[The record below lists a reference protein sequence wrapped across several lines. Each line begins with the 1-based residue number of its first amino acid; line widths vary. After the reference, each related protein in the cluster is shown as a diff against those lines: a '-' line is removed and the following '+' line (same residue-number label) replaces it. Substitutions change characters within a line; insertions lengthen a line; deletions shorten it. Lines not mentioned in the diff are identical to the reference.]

1 MSIAFVIFGASG
13 DLTARKL
20 IPALYNKFRKKRL
33 PEAVHIIGFSR
44 TQFSDETFREK
55 MKEAVAKFLPQEY
68 DESVWKDF
76 AQNLHYQSGDVDN
89 IDHYHALKH
98 RISQL
103 ENRPANLL
111 FYLATAP
118 VLYPKVIARLHEASL
133 TTESGKNGFRRIII
147 EKPFGRDLSSALTLN
162 SELHSV
168 MDEKQIYR
176 IDHYLGKETVQNV
189 LVFRFGNAIFE
200 PLWNRNY
207 IDHVQITVA
216 ESEGVGHRT
225 GYYDQSGA
233 LRDMFQNHLLQLLML
248 VAMESPV
255 VFEAEALRNE
265 KIKVL
270 RALRDIPPEYSSRYT
285 VRGQYEGYL
294 SEEGVDPKSRT
305 ETYTT
310 VQLYLDNW
318 RWQGVPFY
326 LQSGKKMKEK
336 SSEISIQFRRPPT
349 QILDIAAGK
358 TELFTNR
365 LSICIQPNEGI
376 HLCFLAKVP
385 DQGLQTH
392 PVDMNFQFRDSFGT
406 HAIPEAYERLLLDAL
421 LGDASLFTRSD
432 EIELSWKFIDGILK
446 GWESEYAPQLLRYQP
461 GSWGPD
467 EANYLIGREGRWW
480 IHDCTQHQKSTPV

>member
-1 MSIAFVIFGASG
+1 MSTAFVIFGASG

-33 PEAVHIIGFSR
+33 PEALHIIGFSR

-55 MKEAVAKFLPQEY
+55 MKEAITKYTPHDY
-68 DESVWKDF
+68 DESVWKEF
-76 AQNLHYQSGDVDN
+76 ARNLHYQSGDVDN
-89 IDHYHALKH
+89 IDHYQILKK
-98 RISQL
+98 RMSQF
-103 ENRPANLL
+103 ENRPENLL

-118 VLYPKVIARLHEASL
+118 VLYPKVITRLHEASL
-133 TTESGKNGFRRIII
+133 TAESGQNGFRRIII
-147 EKPFGRDLSSALTLN
+147 EKPFGRDLSSALILN
-162 SELHSV
+162 NALHTV

-216 ESEGVGHRT
+216 ESEGVGHRA
-225 GYYDQSGA
+225 GYYDQTGA

-265 KIKVL
+265 KVKVL

-294 SEEGVDPKSRT
+294 SEEGVNPKSRT

-310 VQLYLDNW
+310 VQLYIDNW

-326 LQSGKKMKEK
+326 LQSGK
-336 SSEISIQFRRPPT
+336 R
-349 QILDIAAGK
+349 
-358 TELFTNR
+358 
-365 LSICIQPNEGI
+365 
-376 HLCFLAKVP
+376 
-385 DQGLQTH
+385 
-392 PVDMNFQFRDSFGT
+392 
-406 HAIPEAYERLLLDAL
+406 
-421 LGDASLFTRSD
+421 
-432 EIELSWKFIDGILK
+432 
-446 GWESEYAPQLLRYQP
+446 
-461 GSWGPD
+461 
-467 EANYLIGREGRWW
+467 
-480 IHDCTQHQKSTPV
+480 